1 MGLSN
6 LFGSHCPKQESIL
19 KMAMYFCYLRYA
31 VRPSSSLIYVMT
43 EWESALD
50 LGVDWWGTGKNITE
64 FVKDRLKIYVYMTK
78 KSENHL
84 DWRNKIHL

>member
-50 LGVDWWGTGKNITE
+50 LGVD
-64 FVKDRLKIYVYMTK
+64 
-78 KSENHL
+78 
-84 DWRNKIHL
+84 